1 MARGEAVV
9 TYFDLLPATIY
20 LTTAAVT
27 GPFPTRRIDHKDNDI
42 PYTLYLTEL

>member
-9 TYFDLLPATIY
+9 TYFDWLPARIY
-20 LTTAAVT
+20 LNTAAIT
-27 GPFPTRRIDHKDNDI
+27 RPFPTRRIDHKDNDV